1 MSNFEI
7 WSGLQNIITSSSFRK
22 PSTKKV
28 VILHGLHDTL
38 IDMSSSSPSH
48 DQHPMGQGKVT
59 TLTKALTKKI
69 VEFQNKWDENHV
81 PINLQNY
88 MLH

>member
-7 WSGLQNIITSSSFRK
+7 WSGSQNIITSSSFGE
-22 PSTKKV
+22 PSIKKV
-28 VILHGLHDTL
+28 VLLHELDDSLTN
-38 IDMSSSSPSH
+38 MSSSSPSH
-48 DQHPMGQGKVT
+48 DQHPTSQGKVT
-59 TLTKALTKKI
+59 TLTKVLTNKI
-69 VEFQNKWDENHV
+69 VELQNKWDEIHV

>member
-7 WSGLQNIITSSSFRK
+7 WLGLQNIITSSNFGK
-22 PSTKKV
+22 PSIKKV
-28 VILHGLHDTL
+28 VILHGLDDTL
-38 IDMSSSSPSH
+38 LDMSFSSPSH

-59 TLTKALTKKI
+59 TLTKALTNKI
-69 VEFQNKWDENHV
+69 VELQNKWDENHV